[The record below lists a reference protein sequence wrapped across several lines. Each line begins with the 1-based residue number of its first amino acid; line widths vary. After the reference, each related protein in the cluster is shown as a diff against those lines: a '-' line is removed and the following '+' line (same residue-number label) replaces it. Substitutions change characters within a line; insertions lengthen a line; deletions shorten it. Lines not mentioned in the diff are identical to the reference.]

1 MSERKGYRDAVERM
15 TERLSHY
22 MPAEQARQ
30 KAEDAARRNDRRGLV
45 KREKSEKGGQREE

>member
-30 KAEDAARRNDRRGLV
+30 KAVDAARRNDRRGLV